1 MVRSRC
7 VKYLLLFFLGG
18 FLYGAVEILFRGYS
32 HISMFIA
39 GGLCFLLIGGINE
52 IFPEDISLFSQMF
65 LSAIGITVIEF
76 VVGVI
81 VNLWLGLGVWD
92 YSKLPYNFLGQ
103 ICLLYSFYWFF
114 LSLPAIFLDDY
125 IRANIFGER
134 KHKYKLL

>member
-18 FLYGAVEILFRGYS
+18 FLYGAIEILSRGFS

-39 GGLCFLLIGGINE
+39 GGLCFLVIGGINE
-52 IFPEDISLFSQMF
+52 VFPEDISLLSQMV

-76 VVGVI
+76 VSGVI
-81 VNLWLGLGVWD
+81 VNLWLDLGVWD
-92 YSKLPYNFLGQ
+92 YSSLPYNFLGQ

-125 IRANIFGER
+125 IRVTVFGEK
-134 KHKYKLL
+134 KHKYKIL